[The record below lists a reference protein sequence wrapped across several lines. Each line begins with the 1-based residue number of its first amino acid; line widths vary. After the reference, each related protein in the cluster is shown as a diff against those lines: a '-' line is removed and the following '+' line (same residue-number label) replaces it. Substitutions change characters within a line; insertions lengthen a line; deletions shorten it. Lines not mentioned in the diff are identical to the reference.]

1 MSDFTIFFF
10 CRLKNTIYKLS
21 SPLILLFSHF
31 LTSQHSSIHK
41 SKAWVLDANQ
51 LSPTSQLP
59 SQQNIGLQK
68 HQILAN
74 SYIAVKF
81 VFSSQIQHY
90 ANLSLGLVGVT
101 TIKYKNLPLQCFQVP
116 LNSILYCATLQPN
129 TCILRALSMLPS
141 PGDHAHTS
149 HPNDSQLTIRWGSSY
164 VLFSPKFNKGLC

>member
-90 ANLSLGLVGVT
+90 ANLSLGLWALQLLSTKTYRFNVSKFPSTASCTVLLYNPTPAFSERFQCCLHPVT
-101 TIKYKNLPLQCFQVP
+101 
-116 LNSILYCATLQPN
+116 
-129 TCILRALSMLPS
+129 MLT
-141 PGDHAHTS
+141 H
-149 HPNDSQLTIRWGSSY
+149 LTQTT
-164 VLFSPKFNKGLC
+164 VN